1 MPEGFGRRCSGRVP
15 VVPASSSNAAAT
27 AAVAPG
33 GYRPRRRFG
42 RDARSCDLR
51 GYWHGR
57 DIEWKRRLGLS
68 DPASEAAGRRA
79 PATGI
84 SAEPWREGLLASGR
98 FAEFLPDDGEPV
110 FGAEL
115 GEAILAYLA
124 RARARLMLVQ
134 IEDVAGADEQAN
146 LPGTTEAHPNWR
158 RRLSAR
164 LEDVLAGAAMARVA
178 ALVTAARRLAA
189 PGAAPE

>member
-1 MPEGFGRRCSGRVP
+1 
-15 VVPASSSNAAAT
+15 
-27 AAVAPG
+27 
-33 GYRPRRRFG
+33 
-42 RDARSCDLR
+42 
-51 GYWHGR
+51 
-57 DIEWKRRLGLS
+57 
-68 DPASEAAGRRA
+68 
-79 PATGI
+79 
-84 SAEPWREGLLASGR
+84 LLASGR